1 MARVLKKTNV
11 RAIFPGGREVNGY
24 TTVPPSKT
32 DEPFQVWGSETG
44 DGIEV
49 TSILIN
55 PSLAE
60 SVEFTFQYETSNYGK

>member
-1 MARVLKKTNV
+1 MARVLKQAKV

-24 TTVPPSKT
+24 TTSPPSKT
-32 DEPFQVWGSETG
+32 DEPFQVWVSEKG

-60 SVEFTFQYETSNYGK
+60 SVEFTFLYETRDYGK